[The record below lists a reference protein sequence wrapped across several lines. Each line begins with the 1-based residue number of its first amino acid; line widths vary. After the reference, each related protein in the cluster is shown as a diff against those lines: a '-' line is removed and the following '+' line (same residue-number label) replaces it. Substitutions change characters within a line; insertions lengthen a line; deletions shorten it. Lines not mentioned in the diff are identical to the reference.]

1 MATFTQLTIDGA
13 VTEKIGT
20 ATVSGTTI
28 TVDLATGNFFE
39 IDFQIGSASGDIA
52 TFTIS
57 NTSGTHISS
66 FVLKIIQDDPNR
78 QITWGSLS
86 AFKWPGGTG
95 PTLTSGSP
103 ASSFQDKHDILS
115 FTTYDY
121 GTTWHGAV
129 VGQNYS

>member
-1 MATFTQLTIDGA
+1 MANLTTTTIDGS

-39 IDFQIGSASGDIA
+39 IDFSSGASGDIA

-66 FVLKIIQDDPNR
+66 FVLKITQDDPNR

-86 AFKWPGGTG
+86 AVKWPGGTG
-95 PTLTSGSP
+95 PTLTSG
-103 ASSFQDKHDILS
+103 AQQAAFQDKDDILS

-121 GTTWHGAV
+121 GTTWLGTV